1 MLAAANAFFLNA
13 AVLAGPI
20 EPGAGEAPPGSDGVV
35 TVVKWVAWTVFAL
48 GGYWCAG
55 DCWRNDV

>member
-20 EPGAGEAPPGSDGVV
+20 DPGPGEPPPGSDGVV
-35 TVVKWVAWTVFAL
+35 TVVKWIAWIVFAL
-48 GGYWCAG
+48 AVIGVLVTAG
-55 DCWRNDV
+55 A